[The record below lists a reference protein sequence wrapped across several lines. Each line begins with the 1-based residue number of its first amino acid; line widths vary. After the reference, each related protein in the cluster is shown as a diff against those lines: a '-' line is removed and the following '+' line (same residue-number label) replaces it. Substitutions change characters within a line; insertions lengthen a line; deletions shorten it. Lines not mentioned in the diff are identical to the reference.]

1 MYHGHLDSKPGPTSV
16 QFDCIQPIP
25 FIQSLLLSAAN
36 VLVHTFVVS
45 VLQRSGFLHSW
56 TSLKTAV
63 HFRCYRRFT
72 LNSTNATLLC
82 YNLPHSQINRL
93 QRIHNS
99 LTRTSATEH
108 AVCQRIRDFFV
119 DALYKS
125 TFTYLLTYLLYSN
138 LFYATRPSYQVTVAY
153 FRPPRTRSETCV
165 HVEI

>member
-63 HFRCYRRFT
+63 HFRCHRRFT

-108 AVCQRIRDFFV
+108 AVCQRIRDF
-119 DALYKS
+119 LLMRYINLRLL
-125 TFTYLLTYLLYSN
+125 TYLLTYFIAIY
-138 LFYATRPSYQVTVAY
+138 FMPQV
-153 FRPPRTRSETCV
+153 RSLSP
-165 HVEI
+165 IFGD

>member
-108 AVCQRIRDFFV
+108 AVCQRIRDF
-119 DALYKS
+119 LLMRYINLRLL
-125 TFTYLLTYLLYSN
+125 TYLLTYFIAIYFMPQGQAIRSLSPI
-138 LFYATRPSYQVTVAY
+138 FGRPVLDQ
-153 FRPPRTRSETCV
+153 RPVCT
-165 HVEI
+165 